1 MSFSATYKLIGG
13 ITGQDIARLEKKVQ
27 AAAVKGLKSAGAL
40 LRKYAIRSLRRRKK
54 ASSPGSPPSVHST
67 HPYANLRNIRF
78 YVEGNELTVGP
89 VLFKRPKNQ
98 DRLPT
103 NAQEFGGTIH
113 RMRAVPQ
120 PGERGY
126 KRPPQPRRRGAGGR
140 FVSSKIATRKLSPA
154 QVAAFRARIKDGTIQ
169 RPEPTKKQET
179 IHLAKRPTMALTLQ
193 RAMPKI
199 PSMWTATVSE

>member
-1 MSFSATYKLIGG
+1 MSFGATFKLIGG
-13 ITGQDIARLEKKVQ
+13 ISGQDMASLEKKVQ

-54 ASSPGSPPSVHST
+54 ASSPGSPPSVHSE

-78 YVEGNELTVGP
+78 YVEGQELTVGP

-103 NAQEFGGTIH
+103 NAQEFGGTI
-113 RMRAVPQ
+113 RRLRAYPQ

-126 KRPPQPRRRGAGGR
+126 KRPPQPRKRGSSGKVSTGR
-140 FVSSKIATRKLSPA
+140 LSPA
-154 QVAAFRARIKDGTIQ
+154 QAAAFRARIKDGTIQ
-169 RPEPTKKQET
+169 RPEPAKKQET

>member
-126 KRPPQPRRRGAGGR
+126 KRPPQPKKRGSSGK
-140 FVSSKIATRKLSPA
+140 VSTRTLSPA
-154 QVAAFRARIKDGTIQ
+154 QVSAFKARIKDGTIQ
-169 RPEPTKKQET
+169 RPAPTMKQET
-179 IHLAKRPTMALTLQ
+179 IHLSKRPTMALTLQ